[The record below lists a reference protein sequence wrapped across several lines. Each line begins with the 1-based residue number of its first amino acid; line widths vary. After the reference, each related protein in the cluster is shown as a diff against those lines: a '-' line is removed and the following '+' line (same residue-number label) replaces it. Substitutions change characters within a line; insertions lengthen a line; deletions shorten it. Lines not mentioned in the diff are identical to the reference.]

1 MAYGKRGTGRT
12 GSVRKRGSVSR
23 VAGKRTATRSRTGT
37 KRAGAARRGNG
48 PRQMM
53 QVVLH
58 PSSIAAL
65 MGQPVQPPEVAGAAM
80 RVAAQPAPRKRRF

>member
-1 MAYGKRGTGRT
+1 
-12 GSVRKRGSVSR
+12 
-23 VAGKRTATRSRTGT
+23 
-37 KRAGAARRGNG
+37 
-48 PRQMM
+48 M

-65 MGQPVQPPEVAGAAM
+65 MGQPVQAPEVVGAAM